1 VHRRGELGA
10 GDELPLGAGEID
22 EDQVA
27 WGKCVAVR
35 LHRADPHILARMSPV
50 AREASPATRLKPIV
64 ASVAALCLVVVSGR
78 AGGSHSVAGFGRARV
93 QLLASSTA
101 TVELSRR
108 GEVTHIKVSCSDR
121 RGQLACAHLAKLR
134 RKPFERCLQIWGGP
148 ERASSIFLGCDR
160 FALREQ
166 DSCQMARWAELQKLL
181 P

>member
-1 VHRRGELGA
+1 MTI
-10 GDELPLGAGEID
+10 P
-22 EDQVA
+22 
-27 WGKCVAVR
+27 
-35 LHRADPHILARMSPV
+35 S
-50 AREASPATRLKPIV
+50 SKPIV
-64 ASVAALCLVVVSGR
+64 ASVAALCLVVVCGR

-93 QLLASSTA
+93 ELLASSTA

-121 RGQLACAHLAKLR
+121 RGQLACAQLAKLR

-148 ERASSIFLGCDR
+148 ERAVIHLSGMRPIR
-160 FALREQ
+160 VTRA